1 MTGGGDRA
9 ERFLGWLE
17 RRRNPVDRPL
27 TTTGWSG
34 VSRVVVIPVLA
45 EGERL
50 FDALR
55 SLAANPAEELRAT
68 LVLCVVNNRKPGDCP
83 APWIDDNRRVLR
95 RLESIVAGRETLGS
109 DADLRLGFID
119 ASSPGR
125 ELGPRM
131 GVGEARRIGLD
142 VGLGVLCRNGFP
154 DGLLISLDAD
164 TAVEPGYLTAIADH
178 FENST
183 NGAGIVEAVHPIPED
198 PLRREAMLL
207 YEIFL
212 RYHEVGLLIAGSPYG
227 VPTIGSTIVV
237 RGGAYVAAGGMNRR
251 RAGEDFYFVQ
261 QLIKTTRVGRV
272 GGTVVHPAARPS
284 DRVPFGTGA
293 AVARYL
299 AGDRA
304 LGTLYHPDS
313 YTVLGR
319 WLALVRGGLDAPAEQ
334 LLGAARSIDPRLGGF
349 LAALNFEE
357 TWPKLRRNAPD
368 TAGFEAQFH
377 RWFDAFRTLKLVH
390 FLRDHGLEERPVTE
404 AAPRLL
410 SSAGFDAGPIDR
422 SDPLSDLLDRLRRA
436 CQVLVPPPLTLARR

>member
-1 MTGGGDRA
+1 
-9 ERFLGWLE
+9 
-17 RRRNPVDRPL
+17 
-27 TTTGWSG
+27 
-34 VSRVVVIPVLA
+34 
-45 EGERL
+45 
-50 FDALR
+50 
-55 SLAANPAEELRAT
+55 
-68 LVLCVVNNRKPGDCP
+68 
-83 APWIDDNRRVLR
+83 
-95 RLESIVAGRETLGS
+95 
-109 DADLRLGFID
+109 
-119 ASSPGR
+119 
-125 ELGPRM
+125 
-131 GVGEARRIGLD
+131 
-142 VGLGVLCRNGFP
+142 
-154 DGLLISLDAD
+154 
-164 TAVEPGYLTAIADH
+164 
-178 FENST
+178 
-183 NGAGIVEAVHPIPED
+183 
-198 PLRREAMLL
+198 MLL

-334 LLGAARSIDPRLGGF
+334 LLGAARSIDPRLAGF

-436 CQVLVPPPLTLARR
+436 CRVLVPPPLTLARR